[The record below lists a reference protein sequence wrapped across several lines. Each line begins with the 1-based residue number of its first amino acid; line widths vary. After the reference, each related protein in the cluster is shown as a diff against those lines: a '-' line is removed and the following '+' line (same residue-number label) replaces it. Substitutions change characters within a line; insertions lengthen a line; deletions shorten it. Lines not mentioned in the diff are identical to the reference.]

1 MCRQDFFLSCRWGA
15 YLTLAD
21 RVLELW
27 SSQIQCQMRLSH
39 AGSMSASTL
48 SRVIHALLECS
59 RKDRNKV
66 YPNAIYWEMNAIGLV
81 FNEDSILIQS
91 RCWWK
96 SLVSGTRFA
105 SSWKLA
111 FAVIRTGPPDLLLRS
126 SYLLSTFYVLV
137 EVAGLNTC
145 HCCYSTCLTLKRQ
158 QA

>member
-1 MCRQDFFLSCRWGA
+1 MRCIFNPGRQGAWIVKRPNTMSGETESCWK
-15 YLTLAD
+15 Y
-21 RVLELW
+21 E
-27 SSQIQCQMRLSH
+27 RLNIEQDY
-39 AGSMSASTL
+39 T
-48 SRVIHALLECS
+48 CT

-66 YPNAIYWEMNAIGLV
+66 HPNAIYWEINAIGLV
-81 FNEDSILIQS
+81 FNVDSILIQS

-145 HCCYSTCLTLKRQ
+145 HCCYSNQTTCLTLERH

>member
-1 MCRQDFFLSCRWGA
+1 MRCIFNPGRQGAWIVKRPNTMSDETESCWK
-15 YLTLAD
+15 YD
-21 RVLELW
+21 RLNIE
-27 SSQIQCQMRLSH
+27 QYMY
-39 AGSMSASTL
+39 
-48 SRVIHALLECS
+48 ALLECS
-59 RKDRNKV
+59 RKDRNNV
-66 YPNAIYWEMNAIGLV
+66 YPNAIYWEIIAIGLV

-137 EVAGLNTC
+137 VVAGLNTC
-145 HCCYSTCLTLKRQ
+145 HCYNSNQTTCLTLERH

>member
-1 MCRQDFFLSCRWGA
+1 MRCTFNLGRQGAWIVKRPNTKSDETESCWK
-15 YLTLAD
+15 YD
-21 RVLELW
+21 RLNIE
-27 SSQIQCQMRLSH
+27 QYMY
-39 AGSMSASTL
+39 
-48 SRVIHALLECS
+48 ALLECS
-59 RKDRNKV
+59 RKDRNNV
-66 YPNAIYWEMNAIGLV
+66 YPNAIYWEIIAIGLV